1 MKKLFIIILVF
12 ILLPLSVSATEE
24 YSLYPYEYAWEEYWY
39 EEADEAATLTGDFNV
54 KSAFLMEAS
63 TGKVL
68 YSLNEE
74 EHLPIASVTKIMS
87 TVLVMEAIDSGKI
100 KLEDMVVISEYAASM
115 GGSQVYLEANEQMSV
130 HELLKAL
137 IIVSANDATLALA
150 EHIYGSEESFLIA
163 MNERAK
169 LLGMDN
175 TNFVN
180 TNGLPAENHYSS
192 AEDVAIMTRE
202 LLKFPLVFEYSTIW
216 MDTIR
221 NGSFGLANTNKLI
234 RFYKGAN
241 GMKTGFTDEAM
252 FCLSG
257 TAIRDGMQLISVVLG
272 ASTSQERFSTVK
284 KMLDFGFA
292 NYSLVTPEK
301 LSLEPVD
308 IIKGVKET
316 ASIDYTPASLLLEK
330 GTKSSIEQTAH
341 IELSAEAPVLKGDTV
356 GYIIYEIDGAE
367 VARVPVIITEDV
379 DKIGYFTILGRIIK
393 SIFAFF

>member
-1 MKKLFIIILVF
+1 
-12 ILLPLSVSATEE
+12 
-24 YSLYPYEYAWEEYWY
+24 
-39 EEADEAATLTGDFNV
+39 
-54 KSAFLMEAS
+54 
-63 TGKVL
+63 
-68 YSLNEE
+68 
-74 EHLPIASVTKIMS
+74 
-87 TVLVMEAIDSGKI
+87 
-100 KLEDMVVISEYAASM
+100 
-115 GGSQVYLEANEQMSV
+115 
-130 HELLKAL
+130 
-137 IIVSANDATLALA
+137 
-150 EHIYGSEESFLIA
+150 